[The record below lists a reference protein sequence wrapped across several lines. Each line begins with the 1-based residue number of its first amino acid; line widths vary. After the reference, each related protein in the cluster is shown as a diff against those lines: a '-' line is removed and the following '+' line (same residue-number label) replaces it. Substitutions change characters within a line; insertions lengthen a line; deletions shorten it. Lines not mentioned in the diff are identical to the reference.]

1 MAELYDPSLI
11 PEIQLSGIAQED
23 FEDAFLVMQEA
34 YVNASPEAPVYGF
47 THPFCGPGGAYGACW
62 WQLDTSLALCG
73 AKWVNTP
80 FAENVLRG
88 FKAVQREKGRIPLH
102 GPDILLD
109 PEHKCSS
116 VPKLFQAAY
125 EVLERT
131 QDAGLL
137 EEIYPLLRD
146 YLDWWLTERIESKT
160 GLIYAIVEEFLPG
173 RNTPLCAIETNVEV
187 VVGCKIVS
195 KLAAR
200 LGKTE
205 EAEYYKS
212 KMRHHTELIRT
223 KLWDNDRKIF
233 LSYDPSTGKLQ
244 DKVYSTIFDTLKNGV
259 ASDEQ
264 INILLSYLQDDQLFQ
279 WNGICLTAAAKTDKC
294 YNETPGV
301 YAACQWE
308 GSIWS
313 MRNYTVIEGLDDIG
327 RFDLSAYLSWRT
339 VNLFNRNFTEFLNP
353 PDGSGHGVKR
363 YVWTASQYIQIILE
377 RILGIRYSSYI
388 NMIRIM
394 PNICKECYGQQ
405 FGARRVRFP
414 GGASLDVSIDS
425 SAEGNEFSI
434 SYKLTPGDVEEH
446 KNLVIALPYNDGDY
460 RAEGREYRVIKHERG
475 KICETVIPV
484 DLTPNAEVVSG
495 KVTFCFRT
503 TL

>member
-1 MAELYDPSLI
+1 MNELYNLSTI
-11 PEIQLSGIAQED
+11 PEIQLPGISQAD

-47 THPFCGPGGAYGACW
+47 THPFCGPGGAYGVCW

-73 AKWVNTP
+73 AKWVNTL

-88 FKAVQREKGRIPLH
+88 FKDVQREKGRIPLH
-102 GPDILLD
+102 GPDTLLD

-137 EEIYPLLRD
+137 EEIYPLLKG
-146 YLDWWLTERIESKT
+146 YLDWWLTERIESRT

-173 RNTPLCAIETNVEV
+173 RNVPLCAIETNVEV

-200 LGKTE
+200 LGNAE
-205 EAEYYKS
+205 EAKYYEG
-212 KMRHHTELIRT
+212 KMRHHAELIRT
-223 KLWDNDRKIF
+223 RLWDDERKTF
-233 LSYDPSTGKLQ
+233 LSYDPSTGGFD

-259 ASDEQ
+259 ANEAQTDR
-264 INILLSYLQDDQLFQ
+264 LLSYLVDDRLFQ
-279 WNGICLTAAAKTDKC
+279 WNGVCLTTAAKTCKC

-308 GSIWS
+308 GSIWT

-339 VNLFNRNFTEFLNP
+339 VNLFNGNYAEFLNP

-363 YVWTASQYIQIILE
+363 YVWTASQYIQIIIE
-377 RILGIRYSSYI
+377 RIFGIRYSNYLGE
-388 NMIRIM
+388 IRIM
-394 PNICKECYGQQ
+394 PNISDECYGKTLEI
-405 FGARRVRFP
+405 RRLTFP
-414 GGASLDVSIDS
+414 GGAQLDVSVS
-425 SAEGNEFSI
+425 SESDGSAFSVT
-434 SYKLTPGDVEEH
+434 YTLTPGQIEEQ
-446 KNLVIALPYNDGDY
+446 KTLVIAHPSFGNT
-460 RAEGREYRVIKHERG
+460 YRVNNCAYSVVDHGRG
-475 KICETVIPV
+475 KLCRVALPV
-484 DLTPNAEVVSG
+484 ELRPSGNNISG
-495 KVTFCFRT
+495 KVVFVKDF
-503 TL
+503 